1 MIVTKTVFTGPLV
14 GDVEPTAEMI
24 QARKDNYER
33 RSLRAIEIAGPE
45 FQYASHDPT
54 FDVDQERGLRVDT
67 RYRTWPDR
75 VAAEQWVAYML
86 EEGAESCTIEENA

>member
-14 GDVEPTAEMI
+14 GDVAPTAEMI
-24 QARKDNYER
+24 QFSKDNYER
-33 RSLRAIEIAGPE
+33 RSLRAVEIAGAE
-45 FQYASHDPT
+45 YQYLSHGAT
-54 FDVDQERGLRVDT
+54 FEVDQERVLKVDT

-75 VAAEQWVAYML
+75 AAAEQWVTFML